1 MSTGVVTKQ
10 DKKLQVSVNE
20 HDSKYKWKR
29 DQIGKT
35 TNGIFMHLVW
45 SVADPWGGGS
55 EGDRLPPLEWSLKSF
70 LVTSFPKLPIPGSR
84 KFFPNY
90 KFIIPG
96 LFFDS

>member
-55 EGDRLPPLEWSLKSF
+55 EGDRLPP
-70 LVTSFPKLPIPGSR
+70 P
-84 KFFPNY
+84 
-90 KFIIPG
+90 
-96 LFFDS
+96 